1 MSVSALINI
10 ILFILLV
17 SGILYHI
24 YQLSGVKGWKKFLI
38 SFLLIFSVG
47 SVYIQGLGGKMQTEL
62 VGMMLVIVFIMR
74 WGNLGKKVPY
84 IPYMQDDDLRLLV
97 SVVSELARERVG
109 ATIVIERDYDLEEVI
124 VTGKQLDKVHLDA
137 DILQLLWKH
146 EETSHGAMVIK
157 NSRIVS
163 VNSKLPLV
171 TSSQLA
177 RAGAGTREY
186 ASLGAVETFEAV
198 AIAVNGK
205 VGKISIMG
213 VLDRE
218 MVIDLGLTL
227 KDIDVVSGVTEEQ
240 LYERLKMFLTG
251 TKKTA
256 QKAEHEKKRK
266 ERGKPKTK
274 EERKAQKEQER
285 QNRIKER
292 EERKAKGKNKKEEV
306 VEVVEE
312 PKSFWG
318 L

>member
-24 YQLSGVKGWKKFLI
+24 YQLSGVKAWKKFLI

-146 EETSHGAMVIK
+146 EETSYGAMVIK

-198 AIAVNGK
+198 AIAVNGE

-266 ERGKPKTK
+266 ERTKPKTK

-285 QNRIKER
+285 MNRIKER
-292 EERKAKGKNKKEEV
+292 EERKTKGKNKKEEV
-306 VEVVEE
+306 MEVLEE

-318 L
+318 S